1 MKRKSERVGER
12 EKESSAFPLRFLCAF
27 AAPHA
32 ISIRVLIASLFALM
46 PLPAFHAQAPSGK
59 SKFIQ
64 CAPSS
69 PVVINHW
76 QGEYFNNRDLSG
88 LPTMV
93 RDDGEGALDFD
104 WGLKSPD
111 AGCGVRQDD
120 FSVRWT
126 RVAPF
131 GDGAYRFTIAADD
144 GVRLYI
150 DGKRRLDQWRDQM
163 ASHTLDAVMTAG
175 NHEITLEYYEGAGS
189 AAVKLRWERHPCFAN
204 VPPDH
209 WRGEYFDNPNLTGQP
224 KMTRDDGEDTLD
236 FDFGLK
242 SPGESCQIPADDFS
256 ARWTRTA
263 PMAAGTYRFTV
274 TADDGARLFIDG
286 KKQIDEWRNQ
296 APATFVADV
305 ALTAGNHRIV
315 VEYYDHTGGAVAK
328 VDWQLIARAPALRKP
343 R

>member
-1 MKRKSERVGER
+1 V
-12 EKESSAFPLRFLCAF
+12 
-27 AAPHA
+27 A
-32 ISIRVLIASLFALM
+32 INR
-46 PLPAFHAQAPSGK
+46 
-59 SKFIQ
+59 
-64 CAPSS
+64 
-69 PVVINHW
+69 W
-76 QGEYFNNRDLSG
+76 QGEYFNNRDLAG

-93 RDDGEGALDFD
+93 RDDGDGALDFD

-126 RVAPF
+126 RVTPF
-131 GDGAYRFTIAADD
+131 GDGAYRFTIEADD

-150 DGKRRLDQWRDQM
+150 DGQKRLDQWRDQM

-175 NHEITLEYYEGAGS
+175 NHEITLEYYEHAGS
-189 AAVKLRWERHPCFAN
+189 AAVKLWWERHPCFAN
-204 VPPDH
+204 VPRDH

-224 KMTRDDGEDTLD
+224 KMTRDDGAGALD
-236 FDFGLK
+236 FDFGVK
-242 SPGESCQIPADDFS
+242 SPGENCQMPADDFS

-296 APATFVADV
+296 QPTMFVADV